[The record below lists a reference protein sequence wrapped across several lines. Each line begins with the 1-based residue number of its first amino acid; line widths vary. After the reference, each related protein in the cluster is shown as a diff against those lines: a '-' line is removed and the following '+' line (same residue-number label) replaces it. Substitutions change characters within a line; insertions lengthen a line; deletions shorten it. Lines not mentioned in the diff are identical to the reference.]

1 MNYDYCLVIKTNSAY
16 AYLWPIINDL
26 TKTFKKVYVL
36 LDDNSNNFIFNK
48 NIICVKYD
56 INDTYATRLYKFI
69 LNIDYSHII
78 LVHDVD
84 LILNFNFKKINEYFE
99 LIKSNNIDRLSL
111 GVFNGNDVIYNNN
124 ITLCK
129 LYPDMSKNYLTPF
142 DYAPSIYNKNFLLS
156 LYSTFKEESYKT
168 MEINNNVQNFIFNN
182 FKSYGIQNNSN
193 LKLIYHRGFVYTK
206 DFDFLHITVKG
217 KFLRE
222 EAYYDL
228 KDTFIK
234 FKNLYNLSF
243 IDIDTFVPAINKL

>member
-26 TKTFKKVYVL
+26 TKTFKKVYIL
-36 LDDNSNNFIFNK
+36 LDDNPNNFIFNK

-56 INDTYATRLYKFI
+56 INDTYAARLYKFI
-69 LNIDYSHII
+69 SNIHYSHII

-84 LILNFNFKKINEYFE
+84 LILNFNFEKINEYFE
-99 LIKSNNIDRLSL
+99 LIKDNNIDRLSL
-111 GVFNGNDVIYNNN
+111 GVFNGNDVIYNSN
-124 ITLCK
+124 IAVCK

-156 LYSTFKEESYKT
+156 LYSVFNNQSYKT
-168 MEINNNVQNFIFNN
+168 MELNNNVQEFIFNN

-193 LKLIYHRGFVYTK
+193 INLVYHRGFVYTE
-206 DFDFLHITVKG
+206 DFNFLHITVKG
-217 KFLRE
+217 KFLKE

-228 KDTFIK
+228 KDTLIE
-234 FKNLYNLSF
+234 FKKMYNLSF
-243 IDIDTFVPAINKL
+243 IDVDHYMPAKNTL